1 MAHTIVRPVPKI
13 NLIPL
18 QSPRLLR
25 VFVFLAILLTVSLF
39 FVWSRLQLVNLQYEI
54 SKEESRLREA
64 SRQVRGL
71 RLEAASLRHPGRIED
86 VAIKQLALRNPTPNQ
101 VVYIK
106 Q

>member
-1 MAHTIVRPVPKI
+1 MAHTIVRPVPKV

-39 FVWSRLQLVNLQYEI
+39 FVWSRLQLLNLQYDI
-54 SKEESRLREA
+54 SKAETSLREA
-64 SRQVRGL
+64 NRQVRRL
-71 RLEAASLRHPGRIED
+71 RVQAATLRHPGRIED
-86 VAIKQLALRNPTPNQ
+86 VAKKQLALRNPTPEQ

-106 Q
+106 R

>member
-1 MAHTIVRPVPKI
+1 MAHIIARPVPKF

-18 QSPRLLR
+18 QPPRLLR

-39 FVWSRLQLVNLQYEI
+39 FVWSRIQLVNLQYDI
-54 SKEESRLREA
+54 SQNESRLREA
-64 SRQVRGL
+64 NRQVRGL

-86 VAIKQLALRNPTPNQ
+86 LAKKQLALRNPTLDQ

-106 Q
+106 R